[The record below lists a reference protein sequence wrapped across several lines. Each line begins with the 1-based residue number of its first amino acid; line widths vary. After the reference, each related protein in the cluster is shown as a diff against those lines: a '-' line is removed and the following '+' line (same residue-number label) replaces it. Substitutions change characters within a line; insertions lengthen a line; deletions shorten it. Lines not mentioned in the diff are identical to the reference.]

1 MPTYSVAEA
10 KAKLSELL
18 DKAEAGQ
25 SVVITRHGQ
34 PVVEF
39 KPVEAVRPRSH
50 VTEVGLKALAERRAR
65 RKIKASPVAFLLAL
79 RDRGDL

>member
-10 KAKLSELL
+10 KAKFSELI

-39 KPVEAVRPRSH
+39 KPVEAARAPAQ
-50 VTEVGLKALAERRAR
+50 VTEADLEALAAGRAR
-65 RKIKASPVAFLLAL
+65 RKIKTSPVDFLLTL
-79 RDRGDL
+79 RDRGHL